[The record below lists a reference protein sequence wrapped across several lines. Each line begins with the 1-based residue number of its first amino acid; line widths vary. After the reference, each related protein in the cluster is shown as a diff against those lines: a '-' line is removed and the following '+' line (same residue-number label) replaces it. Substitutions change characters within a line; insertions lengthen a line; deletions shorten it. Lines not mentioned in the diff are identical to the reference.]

1 MRIIAPMMILI
12 MMTSTLAGCTGGDP
26 DSGGNDN
33 IDMDVIN
40 SLVDDNLQDFIN
52 NTTITVNNH
61 YHNNTTIVNNDNS
74 NTNISGTSSLLGN
87 GSSNGIIRTID
98 FVFNLDYLWGN
109 SPIIPGDR
117 TNNYTTTWNYYDY
130 PTNSERTDIF
140 TFDCGIYYLVGSA
153 NSSNEQTY
161 WENSNYYDDAWIDL
175 GFNSTIRDMM
185 HNYVWSEDFRWICD
199 DNYFGPEINDNSYY
213 SENIF
218 SVTIPEGY
226 AVKLLCGSEQIR
238 AYSRDNNQSLFQHDQ
253 HLVPHFDGVPL
264 YCGYHTD
271 YMGGSSDFELMFS
284 HNYLMVTK
292 EYRILVSYELIPVIA
307 WSN

>member
-1 MRIIAPMMILI
+1 MMILI

-26 DSGGNDN
+26 DGGGNDN
-33 IDMDVIN
+33 IDMDVLNQLI
-40 SLVDDNLQDFIN
+40 DDNLQDFVN
-52 NTTITVNNH
+52 NTTITVNNN
-61 YHNNTTIVNNDNS
+61 YHDNTSVV
-74 NTNISGTSSLLGN
+74 
-87 GSSNGIIRTID
+87 SNGTILQST
-98 FVFNLDYLWGN
+98 VYTYDYTFTLNDLW
-109 SPIIPGDR
+109 SIPEPQIGDR
-117 TNNYTTTWNYYDY
+117 ENTFVAIWTYYDY
-130 PTNSERTDIF
+130 FSNSERTD
-140 TFDCGIYYLVGSA
+140 TFEIDCSSYYIVGSA
-153 NSSNEQTY
+153 ENNSNSSIVTY

>member
-26 DSGGNDN
+26 DGGGNDE
-33 IDMDVIN
+33 IDMDILN
-40 SLVDDNLQDFIN
+40 QLIDDNLQDFIN
-52 NTTITVNNH
+52 NTTITVNNN
-61 YHNNTTIVNNDNS
+61 YHDNTSVV
-74 NTNISGTSSLLGN
+74 
-87 GSSNGIIRTID
+87 SNGTILQST
-98 FVFNLDYLWGN
+98 VYTYDYTFTLNDLW
-109 SPIIPGDR
+109 SIPEPQIGDR
-117 TNNYTTTWNYYDY
+117 ENTFVAIWTYYDY
-130 PTNSERTDIF
+130 FSNSERTD
-140 TFDCGIYYLVGSA
+140 TFEIDCSSYYIVGSA
-153 NSSNEQTY
+153 ENNSNSSIVTY

>member
-26 DSGGNDN
+26 DGGGNDN
-33 IDMDVIN
+33 IDMDVLNQLI
-40 SLVDDNLQDFIN
+40 DDNLQDFVN
-52 NTTITVNNH
+52 NTTITVNNN
-61 YHNNTTIVNNDNS
+61 YHDNTSVV
-74 NTNISGTSSLLGN
+74 
-87 GSSNGIIRTID
+87 SNGTILQST
-98 FVFNLDYLWGN
+98 VYTYDYTFTLNDLW
-109 SPIIPGDR
+109 SIPEPQIGDR
-117 TNNYTTTWNYYDY
+117 ENTFVAIWTYYDY
-130 PTNSERTDIF
+130 FSNSERTD
-140 TFDCGIYYLVGSA
+140 TFEIDCSSYYIVGSA
-153 NSSNEQTY
+153 ENNSNSSIVTY